1 VGLWWVSMDEARGD
15 PAVSPPGIDTSVP
28 NMARVYDALLG
39 GKDNFTADRIQA
51 ARLIEFD
58 PSLPLLVRQNREF
71 VSRVVT
77 WAARRGIGQFL
88 DLGAGL
94 PTHPAVHEAARQVIP
109 SARVVY
115 VDSDPV
121 AVVHARALLAE
132 PDGVTA
138 VGADLTEPERVMSRQ
153 TLGDLLDPA
162 EPVCVLI
169 AAVLHFMSAEAA
181 RDLVSR
187 YARLLPPGSAL
198 AVSVFGSDDP
208 GVAEQAR
215 QAYTAT
221 RTYTHS
227 REDVASF
234 LAGAGLEL
242 VEPGVALAHAW
253 RGDMPGP
260 GLTVTGPFRVLAAV
274 GILGPGSAAGAT
286 AAPGGPG
293 TRL

>member
-1 VGLWWVSMDEARGD
+1 MEKAMDD
-15 PAVSPPGIDTSVP
+15 PVVSPPGIDTSVP
-28 NMARVYDALLG
+28 NVARVYDCLLG
-39 GKDNFTADRIQA
+39 GKDNFAADRVQA
-51 ARLIEFD
+51 ARLVGFD
-58 PSLPLLVRQNREF
+58 PSLPSLVRQNREF
-71 VSRVVT
+71 VNRVVT
-77 WAARRGIGQFL
+77 WAAGRGVCQFL

-94 PTHPAVHEAARQVIP
+94 PTHPAVHEAAREVIA

-121 AVVHARALLAE
+121 VVLHAQSLLAG

-138 VGADLTEPERVMSRQ
+138 VRADLTRPERVMSRQ
-153 TLGDLLDPA
+153 VLGDLLDPA
-162 EPVCVLI
+162 EPMCVLI

-181 RDLVSR
+181 RDLVSG
-187 YARLLPPGSAL
+187 YARLLPPGSVL

-208 GVAEQAR
+208 EVAQQAR

-242 VEPGVALAHAW
+242 VEPGVVPAHAW
-253 RGDMPGP
+253 RGGMPDP
-260 GLTVTGPFRVLAAV
+260 GLTVTGPLRVLAAV
-274 GILGPGSAAGAT
+274 GILAAEA
-286 AAPGGPG
+286 
-293 TRL
+293 